1 MEENADIKNEEN
13 FELPQVS
20 SVEQFNEVL
29 TKLSFHLSE
38 SGLLMLYL
46 PPFRSRGKKLLEL
59 SDFILSI
66 VEKNIPPE
74 KITEE
79 KTDEIL
85 DEILNAKL

>member
-1 MEENADIKNEEN
+1 MEENTDIKNEEK
-13 FELPQVS
+13 FEPFQIS
-20 SVEQFNEVL
+20 SVEQLNEIL
-29 TKLSFHLSE
+29 THLSFHLSE
-38 SGLLMLYL
+38 SGRLMMYL
-46 PPFRSRGKKLLEL
+46 PQFGSRGKKLLEL

-66 VEKNIPPE
+66 VEKNMPPE